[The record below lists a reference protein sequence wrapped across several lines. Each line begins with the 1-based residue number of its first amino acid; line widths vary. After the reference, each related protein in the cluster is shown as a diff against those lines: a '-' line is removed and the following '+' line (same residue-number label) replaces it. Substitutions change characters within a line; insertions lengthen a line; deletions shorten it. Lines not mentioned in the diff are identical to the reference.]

1 MLLSYSQIVKASALY
16 IYIYIYILAFSTS
29 TWTNMLIEIEE

>member
-1 MLLSYSQIVKASALY
+1 MLLSYSQIVKASAF